1 MWSEPSPL
9 GGMARLGIGT
19 PSDGIHYP
27 VGQPLL
33 GDSLS
38 LLLTS
43 VANKELL
50 RAPKALGGVHIYAQL
65 RGHTA
70 TPRLDL
76 PPPRVILAG
85 SPPDLG
91 KAWWEP

>member
-1 MWSEPSPL
+1 MGL
-9 GGMARLGIGT
+9 VCQG
-19 PSDGIHYP
+19 DGIHYP

-50 RAPKALGGVHIYAQL
+50 RAPKALGGVHVYAQL
-65 RGHTA
+65 RGPQQHQGWICLL
-70 TPRLDL
+70 R
-76 PPPRVILAG
+76 G
-85 SPPDLG
+85 
-91 KAWWEP
+91 